1 MRETRL
7 ALHQVL
13 RFIPRHAR
21 AVVEIVSKKRPE
33 VIVRRTRYA
42 GAVVDERVLTRAFA
56 WIPRSPALQ
65 AIVLLEGS
73 ARLWPHDGGADARMV
88 PGDAVLLTPSD
99 ASMGRFEDATYLDLE
114 WLPDALPR
122 KGAIERL
129 ARVDLERASRLGE
142 EVATGA
148 TADRTLFEQAFALFR
163 AIGAP
168 LGGLSA
174 ATVERAP
181 GRPSAQDIAIAQAI
195 TAQVADLRSSAT
207 ALSFGEH
214 AGMSPRQLQ
223 RILASYFERYRMNA
237 TNWRDMRNR
246 YRIHIAIT
254 LLSIPDLPIATIAD
268 EVGYAS
274 PAALARAFA
283 DRGLP
288 TPGEMRAEI
297 ARMAG

>member
-1 MRETRL
+1 MSEPL

-13 RFIPRHAR
+13 RFVPRHAR
-21 AVVEIVSKKRPE
+21 AVVEIVSRKRPE

-56 WIPRSPALQ
+56 WIPRSPTLQ

-73 ARLWPHDGGADARMV
+73 ARLWPHDGRGEVRMV

-114 WLPDALPR
+114 WLPDALP
-122 KGAIERL
+122 GGGSIERL
-129 ARVDLERASRLGE
+129 ARVDLVRASRLGE
-142 EVATGA
+142 AVLSGA
-148 TADRTLFEQAFALFR
+148 MTDRALFEEAFALFR

-168 LGGLSA
+168 LGGLSKA
-174 ATVERAP
+174 MT
-181 GRPSAQDIAIAQAI
+181 GGPSEQDLAITRAI
-195 TAQVADLRSSAT
+195 TAQIADLRSSAS

-288 TPGEMRAEI
+288 SPGEMRAEI